1 MIALPPESWEAYQI
15 DLCAFQLGR
24 YIENKLEE
32 RDKQHKPIYR
42 LEDLLADPQPGQ
54 GNQAYRSLAGLVK
67 RKVQIRPDGT
77 WD

>member
-42 LEDLLADPQPGQ
+42 LEDLLADPTPGK
-54 GNQAYRSLAGLVK
+54 GNQAYRSLAGLVTK
-67 RKVQIRPDGT
+67 KMKIPESGV
-77 WD
+77 W